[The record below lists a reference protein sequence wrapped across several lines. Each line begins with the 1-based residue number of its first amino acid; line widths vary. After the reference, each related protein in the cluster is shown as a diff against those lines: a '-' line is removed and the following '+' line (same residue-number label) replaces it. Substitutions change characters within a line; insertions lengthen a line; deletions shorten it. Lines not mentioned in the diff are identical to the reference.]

1 MAADWVRIGDHG
13 FVENETRV
21 VMPQPEMKIAPLTEQ
36 ELDDALRLLHGWE
49 PVESLVPGDYPNARQ
64 EIRKV
69 YRFKSFK
76 TAIQFMQAA
85 VQPINAI
92 PHHPRWENQW
102 RTLTV
107 YLTTWDI
114 GNKVTKLDIDLAR
127 KLDELYE
134 GFRASRK
141 SS

>member
-1 MAADWVRIGDHG
+1 
-13 FVENETRV
+13 VENEKPAAK
-21 VMPQPEMKIAPLTEQ
+21 PQPQMKIDPLTEQ
-36 ELDDALRLLHGWE
+36 ELDDALRLLDGWE

-69 YRFKSFK
+69 YRFKSFT

-85 VQPINAI
+85 VQPINKI
-92 PHHPRWENQW
+92 PHHLRWENQW
-102 RTLTV
+102 RTLTI

-114 GNKVTKLDIDLAR
+114 GNKVTKLDIELAH
-127 KLDELYE
+127 KLEELYE